1 MNPRLQ
7 STLLLAFT
15 LAVGVVLGA
24 AGSQQVTR
32 LWRLS
37 VEKPYDPSG
46 PKMRRGL
53 PGGFVE
59 KMEEAI
65 APRDEAQR
73 RAVRGI
79 LEATAS
85 RNRAEIDA
93 VNAALKA
100 RVDSTRIALEPL
112 LDAAQAERLAEAMRG
127 LQPIGPRGR
136 GQGGPPPIG
145 RSAEPEGGRHDEPPP
160 MDARPPR

>member
-7 STLLLAFT
+7 STLLLAGT

-24 AGSQQVTR
+24 AASEQVAR
-32 LWRLS
+32 LWRPGVAPLDGA
-37 VEKPYDPSG
+37 PNRG
-46 PKMRRGL
+46 PRGPGA
-53 PGGFVE
+53 PGGFVA

-73 RAVRGI
+73 RAVRSI
-79 LEATAS
+79 LEATAA
-85 RNRAEIDA
+85 RNRAQIDA

-100 RVDSTRIALEPL
+100 RVDSTRIALAPL
-112 LDAAQAERLAEAMRG
+112 LDAAQAERLDQAMRT

-136 GQGGPPPIG
+136 GEGGPPPMG
-145 RSAEPEGGRHDEPPP
+145 RPDGPASGRLEGPPP
-160 MDARPPR
+160 